1 MSGYYDG
8 ISTVSAAELRH
19 RISSPEAHAAH
30 IKRIGNEVLSAW
42 ELERAIRVG
51 RAHFDTLL
59 KLMKLMPDVYRAN
72 GAKGVRARARFV
84 ELIVKADIEQEVRGY
99 AFFDA
104 FGVGDRQLD
113 ACFEQGDGREV
124 CERLFR
130 LALAGDARFEP
141 FEPRALAP
149 RGDQLALA

>member
-8 ISTVSAAELRH
+8 IATVSATELRR
-19 RISSPEAHAAH
+19 RISSPEALAAH
-30 IKRIGNEVLSAW
+30 IKSIGNEGLSAW
-42 ELERAIRVG
+42 ELGRAIRAG
-51 RAHFDTLL
+51 REHFDTLL
-59 KLMKLMPDVYRAN
+59 KLMKLMPDVYRTS
-72 GAKGVRARARFV
+72 GAKGVKARARFV

-99 AFFDA
+99 AFFDV
-104 FGVGDRQLD
+104 FGIGDRQLD

-130 LALAGDARFEP
+130 LALAGDARFAQ
-141 FEPRALAP
+141 FEPRPLAP